1 MVQVLVL
8 GRYNLK
14 YHEKKIKLDNPL
26 SFWKHFKN
34 EERFLFYN
42 PIIKEFIIGA
52 KRLKTFSLDESVKDY
67 LYIFSSMTFFDSI
80 KDEKWVNFGNEN
92 IAFEYYLVQKDGK
105 QIFYYFKDF
114 VEIKNSEVG
123 VCDHSYN
130 YGIDDYE
137 TWTQMFSGANNAISG
152 KEINKVVISREVKI
166 QCDTL
171 INVESVL
178 QKLLK
183 HNINSF
189 VFSYFKEGKTF
200 LGATPEILVQ
210 KEKNKILS
218 YALAGTILRSNENDE
233 LQKEALLKDTKNRNE
248 HQIVIDSIVDVM
260 KKFTE
265 ELIVDETKIL
275 TLKNLHHIQTRIHGN
290 DKKST
295 LLHWVKRLHPTPA
308 LGGNPVD
315 KALDLIKRY
324 EKHERGLFG
333 APIGITDENGDGIF
347 VVGIRSALIE
357 KNIAYA
363 YAGCGI
369 VDKSNCE
376 IEYIETKNKL
386 KTIIESL

>member
-1 MVQVLVL
+1 M
-8 GRYNLK
+8 K
-14 YHEKKIKLDNPL
+14 YHKKQIKLDNPL
-26 SFWKHFKN
+26 SFWKHFEN

-42 PIIKEFIIGA
+42 PLKKEFVLGA
-52 KRLKTFSLDESVKDY
+52 KRLKTFSVGESAKDY

-80 KDEKWVNFGNEN
+80 KDEKWASFGNEN
-92 IAFEYYLVQKDGK
+92 ITFEYYLVEKDGK
-105 QIFYYFKDF
+105 QTFYYFKDF
-114 VEIKNSEVG
+114 VEIENIKMEV
-123 VCDHSYN
+123 CEHSYK
-130 YGIDDYE
+130 YQTDDYKA
-137 TWTQMFSGANNAISG
+137 WTQMFFAAKDAIF
-152 KEINKVVISREVKI
+152 KQEVNKVVISREVKI

-178 QKLLK
+178 QRLLK
-183 HNINSF
+183 QSMNSF
-189 VFSYFKEGKTF
+189 VFGYSKEGKTF

-210 KEKNKILS
+210 KEKNKVLS
-218 YALAGTILRSNENDE
+218 YALAGTIMRSNENDE
-233 LQKEALLKDTKNRNE
+233 LQKEALLMDTKNRYE

-265 ELIVDETKIL
+265 KLIVEKTKIL
-275 TLKNLHHIQTRIHGN
+275 TLKNLHHIQTRIHGT
-290 DKKST
+290 DKNSS
-295 LLHWVKRLHPTPA
+295 LLQWVKRLHPTPA

-333 APIGITDENGDGIF
+333 APIGIIDENGDGIF

-363 YAGCGI
+363 CAGCGI

-376 IEYIETKNKL
+376 VEYIETKNKL